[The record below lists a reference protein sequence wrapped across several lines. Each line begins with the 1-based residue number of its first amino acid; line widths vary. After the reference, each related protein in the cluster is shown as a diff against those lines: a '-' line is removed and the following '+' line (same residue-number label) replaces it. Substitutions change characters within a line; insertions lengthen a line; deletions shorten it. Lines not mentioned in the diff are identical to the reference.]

1 MNTILINSLAIVF
14 AVSTACNSGETAST
28 GEVQHENHGEMTTSA
43 ESGNPQF
50 KDEKAKNVY
59 QHYIHLK
66 TALVKSDVK
75 EAKAGA
81 EALNKAFSS
90 AGNIKGAALA
100 AKIASSA
107 DLKAQR
113 NNFDVLSAEVEA
125 FIRKAGLKSG
135 KVYKQY
141 CPMAKSGDGAY
152 WLASESEVNNPYY
165 GDQMLHC
172 GEVTEEIR

>member
-1 MNTILINSLAIVF
+1 MTTILLNSLAIVF
-14 AVSTACNSGETAST
+14 AVSTACNSGETSKASD
-28 GEVQHENHGEMTTSA
+28 GEHENHGEMTTAA

-50 KDEKAKNVY
+50 KDEKAKSVY

-66 TALVKSDVK
+66 SALVKSDVK

-81 EALNKAFSS
+81 EALNKAFSN
-90 AGNIKGAALA
+90 AGNVKGAALA
-100 AKIASSA
+100 GKIAASA

-113 NNFDVLSAEVEA
+113 NDFDVLSAEVEA

-165 GDQMLHC
+165 GDEMLHC
-172 GEVTEEIR
+172 GEVTEEIK